1 MTNPVS
7 NWDYIEPH
15 DNEFV
20 MNLVDAN
27 ERMGE
32 AQVKI
37 ATAAGVPAPY
47 GVDQIVEKVTRM
59 RVENER
65 LHVTLQEFV
74 IYLRSV
80 CQAVDDLLAV
90 DRKIS
95 ITVTKE
101 ETPHG

>member
-1 MTNPVS
+1 MTSPVADW
-7 NWDYIEPH
+7 NEQPH
-15 DNEFV
+15 NDNEFV
-20 MNLVDAN
+20 TNLVDAN

-65 LHVTLQEFV
+65 LHVNLQEFV
-74 IYLRSV
+74 TYLRSV
-80 CQAVDDLLAV
+80 CQAVDDLLAF
-90 DRKIS
+90 DRKIP